1 MSTSTKELT
10 DIMKMVMESDTNSS
24 DDEAEPVKHVKPAGG
39 SLKSNRQY
47 AASVSDISRDT
58 SSLDPAKAI
67 CDSVYSE
74 WLSEKKA
81 KIKEKKIRETKSK
94 SELQNE
100 ELQAIAKKEQL
111 KADCERAYKTWMAKK
126 NKDMME
132 KLKIKQQEKG
142 ACICLANVSRSACRT
157 CLHHQLSTKGDS
169 NRAASDFPS

>member
-24 DDEAEPVKHVKPAGG
+24 DDEAEPVKHVKPTGG

-58 SSLDPAKAI
+58 SSLDPAKPI

-142 ACICLANVSRSACRT
+142 ACVYLANVSRSACRT
-157 CLHHQLSTKGDS
+157 CLHHHSPTKH
-169 NRAASDFPS
+169 